1 MASAVILA
9 GLMPARHLMPARQS
23 KKSPAMTSDRAFL
36 I

>member
-1 MASAVILA
+1 MASADILV
-9 GLMPARHLMPARQS
+9 GLMPARPS